1 MTPLLI
7 EKKYFELNSRI
18 LKINN
23 VEKSEKNRII
33 CLFDILKARN
43 AISKVRKLNL
53 RLGIHLSITA
63 DGTEV
68 EDSALLGT
76 LNT

>member
-1 MTPLLI
+1 MLI
-7 EKKYFELNSRI
+7 DKKYFELNSRI

-23 VEKSEKNRII
+23 VEKSEKNRLI

-43 AISKVRKLNL
+43 AISKVRKLDL
-53 RLGIHLSITA
+53 RLGIYLSVTA
-63 DGTEV
+63 NGAEI